1 MSTRKRIE
9 PYLAPNQADEARHAY
24 YPPIQGKLGL
34 APKHAPPAVPSTSSP
49 SGGDGVTDPADVSS
63 YRFSNANNS
72 PYGGSAG
79 GATLRSNA
87 SPTRKGS
94 RVSTSLIFSLRK
106 LRDTADADAVSV
118 GSGGSGGML
127 RHRSSASLSLSG
139 SGNSSSAAI
148 SAHAPS
154 HSRHASAYSFKT
166 VGSNPYDTRTLFDNR
181 SMSDAPA
188 ALLML
193 LMRGGGGGGGGA
205 AAVAEKPPLRM
216 PLYPLSLSR
225 KSTSLLSAT
234 LRPASSRAD
243 DIAPTASAASAASGP
258 PITRPANPLEVERM
272 FRELMDRRDFRSLP
286 AQARQEMLNYGVDK
300 KWMLVYQDALSEQS
314 KHGKKTS
321 ATPEFYTR
329 RLIAKSITTDEL
341 GNLWVSLRTEPIDW
355 VRAFIFDYQGDVA
368 LSNYLIKVHEQMA
381 ALDID
386 DILDDIFNKE
396 FNILK
401 CLRSMMNQKLGAE
414 RIRSDDSIYITAV
427 TGCLLSPRIATRK
440 IAGDTLTFMIAYY
453 HGDSQT
459 KHHKVLR
466 ALDALANRPYYEFVA
481 PTAAN
486 RKNLQRKP
494 PAPETYHRFELWLQL
509 VSKTLEGKGKYKN
522 SLVGASDELK
532 SAIYGSASTS
542 LNASHVENQ
551 LIEYCLSTMLLI
563 NKIVEYG
570 LDFRVRIHL
579 RAQLQSAGIERLMT
593 QFKELGYDNL
603 TRQCDTYLE
612 MAESDAFEL
621 KTKEQIDDKVDFN
634 DPVDLVRSLWLS
646 VQNSAAQGYFVSAIQ
661 HIYLNQVEKKDNVE
675 DLSRSLRL
683 LDGLV
688 QNVSNVHTTDD
699 VSAVGIAI
707 NKLAAGMSTD
717 DMYRKALNEVKTYKK
732 IAEEATAERDDISR
746 QLSLGSEGL
755 ISSLTKDLRETETV
769 LSRTRRSKE
778 ELEDELEELKRK
790 HLVQKQEREVEM
802 RELLIMLN
810 NAEIK
815 SKKKNG
821 KTTVLVQ
828 TTNENLIKELQKK
841 VHRQRTE
848 YKLDNKRLGT
858 HIEPSA
864 RLRALREQMNDI
876 ENLAREL
883 EMTDFE
889 TYAKPDA
896 EVAEE
901 TPKSVSPTSS
911 SFEKIAETEPEEPE
925 ESEESEESEEESEPE
940 SVEIPT
946 GPKRGWRSDDLE
958 KLSGLRKKLASLQ
971 SESNDIMKF
980 NNSAMF
986 SKQKYMAMERL
997 RELEMNFKDFNIDFN
1012 TAEEDSM
1019 MPNMDD
1025 GMKLKIQEELEN
1037 AKRVNQELNAQLK
1050 ALQDEKKPKRQSMR
1064 SSDNILKKLEKEYG
1078 QGKVLTEG
1086 SGSVTRGSNAPVR
1099 DYKKNRFS
1107 TVDGK
1112 NPQFLKELSSKVLR
1126 AEAIAEASDDDDSD
1140 NFVDSVAVPQKQ
1152 TSLSPK
1158 ATPSPPPPPP
1168 PPLPDSLKVAKG
1180 AVPPPPPP
1188 LPPSLAGQDNNG
1200 PPPPPPPPPLP
1211 NLGGSGIPPPPPLPN
1226 MGGLGIPP
1234 PPPLP
1239 GLGGPGGLPPPP
1251 PPPFPAPSSKT
1262 PVTSVVS
1269 SPVPQD
1275 LLSQFPRPK
1284 KKLKQ
1289 LHWEK
1294 FDMSDNSSNTFWQS
1308 SQPENIASD
1317 LMDKG
1322 ILDEIE
1328 AIFAA
1333 KEIKKLAT
1341 KKKENIDRVTFLSR
1355 DMAQQFGINLHS
1367 FNSFSDIEVVQKIL
1381 RCDKE
1386 VLENQTVLEF
1396 LAKEEIVQISNGLA
1410 RNLEP
1415 YSTDYEADVISK
1427 PEKDPG
1433 ELQRPD
1439 RIYLELI
1446 YNLQHYWKSRIR
1458 ALKTIASFEK
1468 DYEEL
1473 VLKLRKID
1481 DSVES
1486 IRHSK
1491 HLRSVFDIILAVGNY
1506 MNDTSKQAK
1515 GFKLNSLQ
1523 RLSFVK
1529 DDKNSM
1535 SFLHYVEKTVRT
1547 MYPELLGFMD
1557 DLSKCTEVAKFSI
1570 ENISSD
1576 CKDYAQAIKNV
1587 QSSIDIGNLSDVS
1600 VFHPKDRVLKV
1611 VSPALPK
1618 AKRKAEMLLDQAA
1631 CTFKEFDNLMTYFG
1645 EDPSDSFVRNSFIS
1659 KFTNF
1664 MNEFKKAQK
1673 ENLKREEEIRLYEQ
1687 RKKLLEQSNKQAKTA
1702 SESQGDEDDANVMDS
1717 LLEKLKATGP
1727 KRGEG
1732 NSARKRALVKKHIME
1747 NIKRNED
1754 GSTNDSSNSSTDNF
1768 VEPPSE
1774 EVADGDVGS
1783 RARSLLQELRK
1794 DDGTDEDRHLSAAS
1808 QFRQQRQRRKQLQSS
1823 VTDVIDEENQ
1833 ESIADKTTEA

>member
-9 PYLAPNQADEARHAY
+9 PYLTPNHTDEGHAY
-24 YPPIQGKLGL
+24 YPPIHGKLGA
-34 APKHAPPAVPSTSSP
+34 APKQAPPALPQTSLAPTAPPAETGSEDTSSN
-49 SGGDGVTDPADVSS
+49 
-63 YRFSNANNS
+63 RFSFIPA
-72 PYGGSAG
+72 GSTPAHSRG
-79 GATLRSNA
+79 V

-106 LRDTADADAVSV
+106 RDDSDAVSV
-118 GSGGSGGML
+118 GSGGSG
-127 RHRSSASLSLSG
+127 RHRSSASLSLGG
-139 SGNSSSAAI
+139 SGTVP
-148 SAHAPS
+148 HT
-154 HSRHASAYSFKT
+154 HTRQASAFSFKT
-166 VGSNPYDTRTLFDNR
+166 VASNPYETRTAYDRSASLGDSRPVDRLSDRFDSRSVDRSDTRSIDSR
-181 SMSDAPA
+181 DHGRDSRDSRDDSG
-188 ALLML
+188 
-193 LMRGGGGGGGGA
+193 R
-205 AAVAEKPPLRM
+205 LRV

-225 KSTSLLSAT
+225 KSTAST
-234 LRPASSRAD
+234 LRPTSTREE
-243 DIAPTASAASAASGP
+243 APAATPA
-258 PITRPANPLEVERM
+258 ITRPANPLEVERM

-286 AQARQEMLNYGVDK
+286 AQARQEMLGYGVDK
-300 KWMLVYQDALSEQS
+300 KWMLVYQDALSEQN

-386 DILDDIFNKE
+386 NILDDIFSKE

-414 RIRSDDSIYITAV
+414 RIRADDSIYITAV

-466 ALDALANRPYYEFVA
+466 ALDALSNRPYYEFVA
-481 PTAAN
+481 PSAAS

-494 PAPETYHRFELWLQL
+494 PAPESYHRFELWLQL

-551 LIEYCLSTMLLI
+551 LMEYCLSTMLLI

-579 RAQLQSAGIERLMT
+579 RAQLLSAGLERLMT

-603 TRQCDTYLE
+603 SRQCDTYTE
-612 MAESDAFEL
+612 MAEADAFEL
-621 KTKEQIDDKVDFN
+621 KTKELIDDKVDFN

-646 VQNSAAQGYFVSAIQ
+646 VKDSTAQGYFVSAIQ
-661 HIYLNQVEKKDNVE
+661 HIYLNQVEKKDNIE

-688 QNVSNVHTTDD
+688 QNVANAHTTND

-769 LSRTRRSKE
+769 LTRTRRSKE

-790 HLVQKQEREVEM
+790 LLVQKQEREVEM

-810 NAEIK
+810 NADIK
-815 SKKKNG
+815 AKKSQG
-821 KTTVLVQ
+821 KTTVLVE

-889 TYAKPDA
+889 TYGKP
-896 EVAEE
+896 EPQVPEE
-901 TPKSVSPTSS
+901 ILKSVSPASS
-911 SFEKIAETEPEEPE
+911 SFEKPDEGESE
-925 ESEESEESEEESEPE
+925 ESEEESEESEEESETAA
-940 SVEIPT
+940 VELPT

-958 KLSGLRKKLASLQ
+958 KLSNLRKKLASLQ

-986 SKQKYMAMERL
+986 SKQKYLAMERL

-1012 TAEEDSM
+1012 TADDVTM
-1019 MPNMDD
+1019 MPNIED

-1050 ALQDEKKPKRQSMR
+1050 ALQKEKKPNRKSTR
-1064 SSDNILKKLEKEYG
+1064 SSGNILQKLEQEYG
-1078 QGKVLTEG
+1078 QGKIQVED
-1086 SGSVTRGSNAPVR
+1086 SGAVTRGTNAPVR
-1099 DYKKNRFS
+1099 DYKNNRFS

-1126 AEAIAEASDDDDSD
+1126 AESIAAASDDDDSD
-1140 NFVDSVAVPQKQ
+1140 NFVDSVAAPQKPV
-1152 TSLSPK
+1152 SLSPK
-1158 ATPSPPPPPP
+1158 ATPSPPPPPA
-1168 PPLPDSLKVAKG
+1168 PPLPESLATTKNANP
-1180 AVPPPPPP
+1180 PPPPPP
-1188 LPPSLAGQDNNG
+1188 LPPSLAGQGGNNG
-1200 PPPPPPPPPLP
+1200 PPPPPPAPPLP

-1226 MGGLGIPP
+1226 LGGSGIPV

-1239 GLGGPGGLPPPP
+1239 GLGGSRGLTPPPP
-1251 PPPFPAPSSKT
+1251 PPPFPLPSSKT
-1262 PVTSVVS
+1262 PVASVVT

-1275 LLSQFPRPK
+1275 FLSQFPRPK

-1294 FDMSDNSSNTFWQS
+1294 FDMSDTSSNTFWQS

-1381 RCDKE
+1381 RCDKD

-1396 LAKEEIVQISNGLA
+1396 LAKDEIVQVSNGLA

-1415 YSTDYEADVISK
+1415 YSTNYEADVISK
-1427 PEKDPG
+1427 PEKDPS

-1557 DLSKCTEVAKFSI
+1557 DLSKCAEVSKFSI
-1570 ENISSD
+1570 ENISND
-1576 CKDYAQAIKNV
+1576 CRDYAQAIKNV

-1600 VFHPKDRVLKV
+1600 VFHPKDRILKV

-1618 AKRKAEMLLDQAA
+1618 AKRKADMLLDQAA

-1673 ENLKREEEIRLYEQ
+1673 ENLKREEEVRLYEQ
-1687 RKKLLEQSNKQAKTA
+1687 RKKLLEQNSKQSKTA
-1702 SESQGDEDDANVMDS
+1702 SKSQTDEDDANVMDS

-1727 KRGEG
+1727 TRGEG

-1754 GSTNDSSNSSTDNF
+1754 GHLSESNDSSSDNLHDIT
-1768 VEPPSE
+1768 SE
-1774 EVADGDVGS
+1774 EVNDADIGS

-1794 DDGTDEDRHLSAAS
+1794 VDDTEEDRPLSAAS
-1808 QFRQQRQRRKQLQSS
+1808 QFRQQRQRRKQLQSN
-1823 VTDVIDEENQ
+1823 VTDVIDEEKQ
-1833 ESIADKTTEA
+1833 ENNVDENTEE